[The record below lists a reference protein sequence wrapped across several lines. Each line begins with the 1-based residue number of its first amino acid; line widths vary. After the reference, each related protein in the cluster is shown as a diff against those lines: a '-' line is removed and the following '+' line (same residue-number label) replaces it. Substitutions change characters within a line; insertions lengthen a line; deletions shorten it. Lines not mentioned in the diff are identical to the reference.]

1 MGFQPRFNG
10 LGFLLQPRGRLMGR
24 NLQWKLLLILFI
36 TVAAFIYLAPSVVGE
51 MPGFLGKILPQDK
64 IHLGL
69 DLQGGMHL
77 VLEVEGQKAVE
88 SYVERIKGDLKEDL
102 KKKRIYTP
110 RIERVNGDQIHLEIL
125 GEKEKFDD
133 YIAKDYPVLEEISA
147 EGRGKYQKIIL
158 GIVQRQADYLK
169 RYAVDQ
175 ALETIRNRVDQFGV
189 SEPDISPQG
198 SNRILIQ
205 LPGIKDPQRALRL
218 IGRTALLEFKLV
230 DDEHSLQEAL
240 KGNVPEGDIILYQKQ
255 EKPETGRTIKV
266 PFLLVKKTL
275 MTGEVL
281 KNAQVRFDNFNQPYV
296 ALEFDPRGAKMFDRI
311 TAKNVKKRLAII
323 LDDNVYSAPVIQER
337 ISGGSAQITG
347 SFDENEARDLV
358 IVLRAGA
365 LPAPVKILENR
376 SVGPSLGKDLIDKG
390 LKSIIIGGILVV
402 LFMVTYYKISGT
414 IADVALILNLI
425 LIMGALAGLRATL
438 TLPGIAGII
447 LTIGMA
453 VDANVL
459 VFERIREELRSG
471 KTPRAAIDGGY
482 SRAFLTIMD
491 ANITTLIAAVVLFQF
506 GTGPVKGFAVTLSI
520 GIVASLFTA
529 LFVSRVIFET
539 LLARGMLRRV
549 SI

>member
-1 MGFQPRFNG
+1 MALVSFCI
-10 LGFLLQPRGRLMGR
+10 LRGTPMSR
-24 NLQWKLLLILFI
+24 NLKWKFLLILFV
-36 TVAAFIYLAPSVVGE
+36 TAVALIYLAPSVVGE
-51 MPGFLGKILPQDK
+51 MTGLLGKILPRDK

-77 VLEVEGQKAVE
+77 VLEVEAQKAVE
-88 SYVERIKGDLKEDL
+88 SYVERMKGDLKEDL
-102 KKKRIYTP
+102 KKKRIYAP
-110 RIERVNGDQIHLEIL
+110 RIERINGDQISLEIL
-125 GEKEKFDD
+125 GEKERFDE
-133 YIAKDYPVLEEISA
+133 YITSNYPILKEISA
-147 EGRGKYQKIIL
+147 QDQGKYQKVVL
-158 GIVQRQADYLK
+158 GIVEKQADYLR
-169 RYAVDQ
+169 RYAVEQ

-198 SNRILIQ
+198 SDRILIQ
-205 LPGIKDPQRALRL
+205 LPGIKDPHRAMRL
-218 IGRTALLEFKLV
+218 IGRTALLEFKLL
-230 DDEHSLQEAL
+230 DEEHSLQEAL
-240 KGNVPEGDIILYQKQ
+240 KGKLPEGDIILYQKREEPQ
-255 EKPETGRTIKV
+255 TGRVTRV
-266 PFLLVKKTL
+266 PFLLREKTL

-281 KNAQVRFDNFNQPYV
+281 KDAQVRFDEFNQPYV

-337 ISGGSAQITG
+337 ISGGRAQITG
-347 SFDENEARDLV
+347 RFTENEARDLA

-376 SVGPSLGKDLIDKG
+376 SVGPSLGRDLIDKG

-402 LFMVTYYKISGT
+402 FFMVIYYKMSGA
-414 IADVALILNLI
+414 IADFALILNLI

-459 VFERIREELRSG
+459 IFERIREELRLG

-482 SRAFLTIMD
+482 SKALLTIMD

-529 LFVSRVIFET
+529 LFVSRVVFEI
-539 LLARGMLRRV
+539 LLTKGVLRQV

>member
-1 MGFQPRFNG
+1 MS
-10 LGFLLQPRGRLMGR
+10 R
-24 NLQWKLLLILFI
+24 NLKWKLLFILFI
-36 TVAAFIYLAPSVVGE
+36 MVVALIYLAPSVVGE
-51 MPGFLGKILPQDK
+51 LPGLWGKILPQDK

-88 SYVERIKGDLKEDL
+88 SYMERLRGDLKEDL

-110 RIERVNGDQIHLEIL
+110 VIELINGNQLSLEVL
-125 GEKEKFDD
+125 GEKEKFDE
-133 YIAKDYPVLEEISA
+133 YIESNYPILEELHA
-147 EGRGKYQKIIL
+147 ENQGKYYKVIL
-158 GIVQRQADYLK
+158 GMKKKQADYLK
-169 RYAVDQ
+169 RYAVEQ

-189 SEPDISPQG
+189 AEPDISPQG
-198 SNRILIQ
+198 SDRILIQ
-205 LPGIKDPQRALRL
+205 LPGVKDPLRAIRL

-230 DDEHSLQEAL
+230 DEEHSLPEAL
-240 KGNVPEGDIILYQKQ
+240 KGKVPDGDIVFYQRR
-255 EKPETGRTIKV
+255 ENPETGKVSKV
-266 PFLLVKKTL
+266 PFLLKKKTL

-281 KNAQVRFDNFNQPYV
+281 KDAQVRFDDFNQPYV
-296 ALEFDPRGAKMFDRI
+296 ALELDPRGAKMFDRI

-323 LDDNVYSAPVIQER
+323 LDDNVYSAPIIQER
-337 ISGGSAQITG
+337 ISGGRAQITG
-347 SFDENEARDLV
+347 IFDLNEAKDLA

-376 SVGPSLGKDLIDKG
+376 SVGPSLGRDLIDKG
-390 LKSIIIGGILVV
+390 LKSVIIGGILVV
-402 LFMVTYYKISGT
+402 VFMAVYYKISGV
-414 IADVALILNLI
+414 IADAALILNLI
-425 LIMGALAGLRATL
+425 FIMGALAGLRATL

-459 VFERIREELRSG
+459 IFERIREELRLG
-471 KTPRAAIDGGY
+471 KTPIAAIDGGY
-482 SRAFLTIMD
+482 SKAFLTIMD
-491 ANITTLIAAVVLFQF
+491 ANVTTLIAAVVLFQF

-529 LFVSRVIFET
+529 LFVSRVIFDV
-539 LLARGMLRRV
+539 LLAKRMIRRV

>member
-1 MGFQPRFNG
+1 MSRN
-10 LGFLLQPRGRLMGR
+10 LKWKFLL
-24 NLQWKLLLILFI
+24 IIFI
-36 TVAAFIYLAPSVVGE
+36 TVAALIYLAPSVVGE
-51 MPGFLGKILPQDK
+51 MSGFLGKILPQDK

-102 KKKRIYTP
+102 KKKRIYVP
-110 RIERVNGDQIHLEIL
+110 RIERINGDQIHLEIL

-133 YIAKDYPVLEEISA
+133 FIASDYPIFEEISA
-147 EGRGKYQKIIL
+147 ESQGKYQRIIL
-158 GIVQRQADYLK
+158 GIVKKQADYLK
-169 RYAVDQ
+169 RYAVEQ

-189 SEPDISPQG
+189 AEPDISPQG
-198 SNRILIQ
+198 SDRILIQ
-205 LPGIKDPQRALRL
+205 LPGIKDPQRAIRL

-230 DDEHSLQEAL
+230 DEERSLQEAL
-240 KGNVPEGDIILYQKQ
+240 KGTIPDGDIILYEKQ
-255 EKPETGRTIKV
+255 EQPETGRITKV
-266 PFLLVKKTL
+266 PFLLKKKTL

-281 KNAQVRFDNFNQPYV
+281 KDAQVRFDNFNQPYV
-296 ALEFDPRGAKMFDRI
+296 GLEFDPRGAKMFDRI

-323 LDDNVYSAPVIQER
+323 LDNNVYSAPVIQER
-337 ISGGSAQITG
+337 ISGGRAQITG
-347 SFDENEARDLV
+347 RFTENDARDLA

-402 LFMVTYYKISGT
+402 LFMVTYYKISGG

-459 VFERIREELRSG
+459 IFERIREELRLG

-482 SRAFLTIMD
+482 SRAFLTIVD
-491 ANITTLIAAVVLFQF
+491 ANVTTLIAALVLFQF

-529 LFVSRVIFET
+529 LFVSRVIFEV
-539 LLARGMLRRV
+539 LLTKHMVKRV

>member
-1 MGFQPRFNG
+1 MALVSFCT
-10 LGFLLQPRGRLMGR
+10 LRGIPMSR
-24 NLQWKLLLILFI
+24 NLKWKFLLILFI
-36 TVAAFIYLAPSVVGE
+36 TAVALIYLAPSVVGE
-51 MPGFLGKILPQDK
+51 ISGLLGKILPQDK

-77 VLEVEGQKAVE
+77 VLEVEAQKAVE
-88 SYVERIKGDLKEDL
+88 SYVERMKGDLKEDL
-102 KKKRIYTP
+102 KKKRIYAP
-110 RIERVNGDQIHLEIL
+110 RIERINGDQISLEIL
-125 GEKEKFDD
+125 GEKERFDE
-133 YIAKDYPVLEEISA
+133 YITSNYPILEEISA
-147 EGRGKYQKIIL
+147 QDQGKYQKIIL
-158 GIVQRQADYLK
+158 GIVEKQADYLR
-169 RYAVDQ
+169 RYAVEQ

-198 SNRILIQ
+198 SDRILIQ
-205 LPGIKDPQRALRL
+205 LPGIKDPHRAMRL

-230 DDEHSLQEAL
+230 DEEHSLQEAL
-240 KGNVPEGDIILYQKQ
+240 KGKVPEGDIILYQKR
-255 EKPETGRTIKV
+255 EGPETGRVTRV
-266 PFLLVKKTL
+266 PFLLVEKTL

-281 KNAQVRFDNFNQPYV
+281 KDAQVRFDEFNQPYV

-311 TAKNVKKRLAII
+311 TAKNVKKKLAII

-337 ISGGSAQITG
+337 ISGGRAQITG
-347 SFDENEARDLV
+347 RFTENEARDLA

-376 SVGPSLGKDLIDKG
+376 SVGPSLGRDLIDKG

-402 LFMVTYYKISGT
+402 FFMVVYYKISGA
-414 IADVALILNLI
+414 IADFALILNLI

-459 VFERIREELRSG
+459 IFERIREELRLG

-482 SRAFLTIMD
+482 SKALLTILD

-529 LFVSRVIFET
+529 LFVSRVIFDV
-539 LLARGMLRRV
+539 LLTKGILRQV

>member
-1 MGFQPRFNG
+1 MALVSFCS
-10 LGFLLQPRGRLMGR
+10 LRGTPMSR
-24 NLQWKLLLILFI
+24 NLKWKFLLILFI
-36 TVAAFIYLAPSVVGE
+36 TAVALMYLTPSVVGD
-51 MPGFLGKILPQDK
+51 MPGLLGKILPQDT

-102 KKKRIYTP
+102 KRKRIYAP
-110 RIERVNGDQIHLEIL
+110 RIERINGDQIYLEIL
-125 GEKEKFDD
+125 GEKEKFDE
-133 YIAKDYPVLEEISA
+133 YITSNYPIFEEISA
-147 EGRGKYQKIIL
+147 EGQGKYQKIIL
-158 GIVQRQADYLK
+158 GIEKKQADYLK
-169 RYAVDQ
+169 RYAVEQ

-198 SNRILIQ
+198 SERILIQ
-205 LPGIKDPQRALRL
+205 LPGIKDPQRAIRL

-230 DDEHSLQEAL
+230 DEEHSLQEAL
-240 KGNVPEGDIILYQKQ
+240 KGNVPEGDFILYQKR
-255 EKPETGRTIKV
+255 EELETGRVTKV
-266 PFLLVKKTL
+266 PFLLKKKTL

-281 KNAQVRFDNFNQPYV
+281 KNAQVRFDEFNQPYV
-296 ALEFDPRGAKMFDRI
+296 SLEFDPRGAKMFERI
-311 TAKNVKKRLAII
+311 TGKNVKKRLAII
-323 LDDNVYSAPVIQER
+323 LDNNVYSAPVIQER

-347 SFDENEARDLV
+347 GFDENEARDLA

-402 LFMVTYYKISGT
+402 LFMVTYYRISGA
-414 IADVALILNLI
+414 IADLALILNLI

-459 VFERIREELRSG
+459 IFERIREELRLG

-482 SRAFLTIMD
+482 SKAFRTIMD

-529 LFVSRVIFET
+529 LFVTRVIFEI
-539 LLARGMLRRV
+539 LLAKGVLRRV